1 MTVFTHRAATRL
13 APTALLLATLAGPA
27 WSQTAADGGMAEEDA
42 AGMAGAVAAD
52 GMADEEAGGMD
63 GGGGSGGMGGAGGS
77 GDMDGEGMAMEGA
90 SSGMMEGGMA
100 MEGMAD
106 PEPMHVFFETGSA
119 AISPDQLGVVDAAMR
134 TFRDGGW
141 VVIEISGVADTVG
154 APRRNLELSFR
165 RAQSVANALMARG
178 LDPAQVQLRARGI
191 SELEVP
197 TGQGVSERGNR
208 VAEITWR

>member
-13 APTALLLATLAGPA
+13 AFAALLLASLAGPA

-42 AGMAGAVAAD
+42 AGMTSQATDD
-52 GMADEEAGGMD
+52 GMAGVNAVGMND
-63 GGGGSGGMGGAGGS
+63 GGGSGGMGG
-77 GDMDGEGMAMEGA
+77 EGMAMNGA
-90 SSGMMEGGMA
+90 SDDMMEGGMMEGGMA
-100 MEGMAD
+100 MEGMAE
-106 PEPMHVFFETGSA
+106 PEPMYVFFETGSA